1 MTCNE
6 LLGRAADI
14 VDGDVAP
21 ALRPDIDAH
30 LASCAAC
37 RATIADLQR
46 IAQTAATL
54 GHVAPP
60 TTTWHRVAARL
71 QADPDF
77 RRTAT
82 PARRPHVLATPGWAW
97 VAAAAVLVLFV
108 GGGLWVL
115 RESVPAGSH
124 AAGAA
129 AGNAAAESP
138 VESVEAE
145 LQLAADHYEKA
156 ISALERAANQAD
168 SPLDPEVTATL
179 RKNLEVIDKAIAD
192 SRGALRSEPENR
204 VAQESLLDAFRRK
217 LALLQDTVALMNE
230 MRKGNQAGAARIVEG
245 MNKS

>member
-6 LLGRAADI
+6 LLDRAPDI
-14 VDGDVAP
+14 VDGDVPAP
-21 ALRPDIDAH
+21 LRPAIDAH

-60 TTTWHRVAARL
+60 TTTWHRVAAGL

-77 RRTAT
+77 RRIAK
-82 PARRPHVLATPGWAW
+82 PARQAHAQATPGWAW
-97 VAAAAVLVLFV
+97 LSAAAILVVFV
-108 GGGLWVL
+108 GGGLWML
-115 RESVPAGSH
+115 RQSVPAGSEV
-124 AAGAA
+124 AGTA
-129 AGNAAAESP
+129 AGNADAASP

-156 ISALERAANQAD
+156 ISALERAADQAD
-168 SPLDPEVTATL
+168 SPLDPEVMATL
-179 RKNLEVIDKAIAD
+179 RKNLEVIDLAITE
-192 SRGALRSEPENR
+192 SRGALRNAPDNR
-204 VAQESLLDAFRRK
+204 VAQESLIDAFRRK